1 MRAVHFGA
9 GNIGRGFIGETLA
22 DNGFG
27 IDFVDVNE
35 TIIDELRKEN
45 YQVVI
50 VSTRCSTEQGI
61 IEMTEW
67 LNKYDIEVDRID
79 KEKPPALIYVDDR
92 AICFD
97 GNTQHLWDSIISF
110 KTWQENKSIKISSIV
125 TMDDECTYKNVEV
138 KNISSLQE
146 LDKAIDDLEKYVQN
160 GDLNY
165 NFDEEKSEINALKT
179 QRRFA
184 EMNEK
189 EEKRMIEDLEK
200 MCYKPKEY
208 LFDIIDSKMFFT
220 ESNTNIIIDVIFL
233 KFFI

>member
-1 MRAVHFGA
+1 MYCNRYKRECEEALFLCCDVPSSCISKEEQLQECQECVFS
-9 GNIGRGFIGETLA
+9 E
-22 DNGFG
+22 NGKEKYMKTIVFDFDGVIHKYSKGWQDGSIYDEPVPG
-27 IDFVDVNE
+27 IK

-61 IEMTEW
+61 TEMIEW

-146 LDKAIDDLEKYVQN
+146 LDKAI
-160 GDLNY
+160 
-165 NFDEEKSEINALKT
+165 EENKVLTI
-179 QRRFA
+179 
-184 EMNEK
+184 
-189 EEKRMIEDLEK
+189 IEDGKKYRLNSI
-200 MCYKPKEY
+200 YI
-208 LFDIIDSKMFFT
+208 LFYIP
-220 ESNTNIIIDVIFL
+220 
-233 KFFI
+233 